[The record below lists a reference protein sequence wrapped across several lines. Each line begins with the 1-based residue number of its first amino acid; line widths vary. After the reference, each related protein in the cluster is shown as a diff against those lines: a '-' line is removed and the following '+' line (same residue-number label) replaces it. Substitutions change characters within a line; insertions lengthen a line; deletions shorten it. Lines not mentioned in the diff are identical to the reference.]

1 MVSGEPVED
10 LRYLFDSLCVDDEGY
25 ETPDHEDDGGAS
37 PAVRRR
43 GPVRRDTAPRPC
55 PYRYGSS
62 DEWSPS
68 SDNRPSSVDSAVSL
82 SPPASNESVRR
93 TSSSGAELDD
103 EDDPE
108 KPAKLAEILRYLL
121 DGEPTSFIG
130 AKQREKNEDTE
141 RNRRDPALSST
152 SLPASVEEINRL
164 TLRFKPIR
172 PREDSMRS
180 DNDPVSPPVK
190 HPNPEWPQQSRLRK
204 ELPLVACNNA
214 AVVVAKLQASGRLMA
229 RDSKGRTY
237 VHEAV
242 ASGNL
247 ALFYK
252 LVVRLLRDNCCRLLE
267 LCDHV
272 GQTALHYACMLRQE
286 LVVGVL
292 CEAGIQR
299 DVRDNNGAT
308 AMHLAAE
315 RGGDSCVEQLL
326 APPCPGSV
334 SAQDLKGRTPL
345 HLAVLSHGGQLC
357 TENSKGQQPTYE
369 TIDSYRVVKL
379 LSTTTNAQLNLQD
392 RVGETALHYAAQHHK
407 VDLVQLL
414 LLNADSPSRLVS
426 IANNAGDTALHMAC
440 RSPGPEQGRLVRLLI
455 QHGAPVGALNKEG
468 MRPVDLLPPDL
479 QWEVGLLQDI

>member
-25 ETPDHEDDGGAS
+25 ESPDHDDDGDAS
-37 PAVRRR
+37 PTVRRR
-43 GPVRRDTAPRPC
+43 GPLRRDTVPRPC
-55 PYRYGSS
+55 PYRYGSA
-62 DEWSPS
+62 DDWSPP
-68 SDNRPSSVDSAVSL
+68 SDCRPSSVDSAVSL
-82 SPPASNESVRR
+82 SPPASNETIRS

-103 EDDPE
+103 GDPE
-108 KPAKLAEILRYLL
+108 KQAKLEAILRFLH
-121 DGEPTSFIG
+121 DGEPS
-130 AKQREKNEDTE
+130 
-141 RNRRDPALSST
+141 
-152 SLPASVEEINRL
+152 SLPVSVEEINCQPP
-164 TLRFKPIR
+164 RFKPIL
-172 PREDSMRS
+172 PRDSVCR
-180 DNDPVSPPVK
+180 DKDPVSPPAK
-190 HPNPEWPQQSRLRK
+190 HPNPKWPQQSRLRK
-204 ELPLVACNNA
+204 ALPLIACNYA
-214 AVVVAKLQASGRLMA
+214 ASIVAKLQANGTLMA
-229 RDSKGRTY
+229 RDSKGRTH

-252 LVVRLLRDNCCRLLE
+252 LVARLLRDNGSRLLE
-267 LCDHV
+267 SCDHV

-292 CEAGIQR
+292 CEAGVQR
-299 DVRDNNGAT
+299 DVRDKDGAT

-315 RGGDSCVEQLL
+315 RGGHSCVEQLL

-334 SAQDLKGRTPL
+334 NAQDLKGRTPL
-345 HLAVLSHGGQLC
+345 HLAVLSHGGKLC
-357 TENSKGQQPTYE
+357 TESSKGQQPTFE
-369 TIDSYRVVKL
+369 IINSYTVVKL
-379 LSTTTNAQLNLQD
+379 LATTTNAQLNLQD

-440 RSPGPEQGRLVRLLI
+440 RSPGQEQERLVRLLMH
-455 QHGAPVGALNKEG
+455 HGAPVEALNKEG

-479 QWEVGLLQDI
+479 QSEVGFLLDI